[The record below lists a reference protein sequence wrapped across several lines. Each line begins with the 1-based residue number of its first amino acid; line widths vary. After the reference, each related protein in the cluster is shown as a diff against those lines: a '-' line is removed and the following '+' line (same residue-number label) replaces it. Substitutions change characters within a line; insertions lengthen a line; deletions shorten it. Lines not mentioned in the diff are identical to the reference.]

1 MKLQIE
7 SHGIKLQNM
16 TVFSG
21 VNGKFIHA
29 AEIAMFIVELEK
41 WKKKFQSMYEKKA
54 NIIIK
59 KNATSS

>member
-7 SHGIKLQNM
+7 SRGIKLQDM

-29 AEIAMFIVELEK
+29 AEITMFIAELEK
-41 WKKKFQSMYEKKA
+41 WKKKSPI
-54 NIIIK
+54 NV
-59 KNATSS
+59 